1 MRRLTIPLAALGFI
15 LLIWQLAVWATAV
28 PHYILPGPGRVAQ
41 SLWAN
46 RALIAENAAHTFANI
61 GIGLA
66 LGAALGVMTAV
77 NLALSPFARAMMRPL
92 LVFAQAIPVFALAP
106 ILTLWL
112 GFGAASKVVMVMLV
126 IYFPVASTFFD
137 ALMRLPPAM
146 ADLALNM
153 QARPARELVWLRLPH
168 AMPALGSGL
177 RLAAIYAPF
186 GAVIGE
192 WVGASRGLG
201 HLMLMAN
208 GRAQVD
214 LMFAALVVLAAAA
227 LALFFLIDLL
237 AAALTRRFGL
247 GGGAGH

>member
-1 MRRLTIPLAALGFI
+1 MRRLAIPVAALGFI
-15 LLIWQLAVWATAV
+15 LLVWQGAVWATGV
-28 PHYILPGPGRVAQ
+28 PHFILPGPGRVAQ

-46 RALIAENAAHTFANI
+46 SALIAENAAQTFANI

-66 LGAALGVMTAV
+66 LGAALGVMTAI

-106 ILTLWL
+106 VLTLWL
-112 GFGAASKVVMVMLV
+112 GFGAASKIVMVMLV

-137 ALMRLPPAM
+137 ALIRLPAPL
-146 ADLALNM
+146 ADLARNM
-153 QARPARELVWLRLPH
+153 QARPLRELVWLRLPN
-168 AMPALGSGL
+168 ALPALGSGL
-177 RLAAIYAPF
+177 RLAAVYAPF

-214 LMFAALVVLAAAA
+214 LMFAALVVLAAFAV
-227 LALFFLIDLL
+227 ALFFVLDR
-237 AAALTRRFGL
+237 AATILVRRFGPA
-247 GGGAGH
+247 GA

>member
-1 MRRLTIPLAALGFI
+1 MRGVFPPLAAVGFI
-15 LLIWQLAVWATAV
+15 LLVWQVAVWATGV
-28 PHYILPGPGRVAQ
+28 PHYILPGPGRVAH

-46 RALIAENAAHTFANI
+46 RALIGENAAHTFANI
-61 GIGLA
+61 GIGLG
-66 LGAALGVMTAV
+66 LGAALGVLTAI
-77 NLALSPFARAMMRPL
+77 NLALSPFARLLMRPL

-106 ILTLWL
+106 VLTLWL
-112 GFGAASKVVMVMLV
+112 GFGAASKIVMVMLV

-146 ADLALNM
+146 ADLARNM
-153 QARPARELVWLRLPH
+153 QARPLRELVWLRLPH
-168 AMPALGSGL
+168 ALPALGSGL
-177 RLAAIYAPF
+177 RLAAVYAPF

-214 LMFAALVVLAAAA
+214 LMFAALVVLAVAAV
-227 LALFFLIDLL
+227 ALFFLIDRL
-237 AAALTRRFGL
+237 AAALARRFG
-247 GGGAGH
+247 

>member
-1 MRRLTIPLAALGFI
+1 MRRAAGVCLVVGFI
-15 LLIWQLAVWATAV
+15 LLVWQLAVWATGI
-28 PHYILPGPGRVAQ
+28 PHYILPAPGRVAQ

-46 RALIAENAAHTFANI
+46 RVLIAQNAQHTFGNI
-61 GIGLA
+61 GIGLV
-66 LGAALGVMTAV
+66 LGAGLGVLTAI
-77 NLALSPFARAMMRPL
+77 NLALSPFARLLVRPL

-112 GFGAASKVVMVMLV
+112 GFGAGSKIVMVMLV

-137 ALMRLPPAM
+137 ALMRLPA
-146 ADLALNM
+146 ALGDLARNM
-153 QARPARELVWLRLPH
+153 QARPVRELVWLRLPN
-168 AMPALGSGL
+168 ALPALGSGL
-177 RLAAIYAPF
+177 RLAAVYAPF

-214 LMFAALVVLAAAA
+214 LMFAALVVLATFAAA
-227 LALFFLIDLL
+227 LFFVMDRV
-237 AAALTRRFGL
+237 AALLVQKFGQV
-247 GGGAGH
+247 GV

>member
-1 MRRLTIPLAALGFI
+1 MRRAGAIGLAALFI
-15 LLIWQLAVWATAV
+15 LLVWQGAVWATKV
-28 PHYILPGPGRVAQ
+28 PHFILPGPDRVVQ

-46 RALIAENAAHTFANI
+46 RALIAGNAVHTFGNI
-61 GIGLA
+61 GIGLV
-66 LGAALGVMTAV
+66 LGAGLGALTAI
-77 NLALSPFARAMMRPL
+77 NLALSPFARLMVRPL
-92 LVFAQAIPVFALAP
+92 LIFAQAIPVFALAP

-112 GFGAASKVVMVMLV
+112 GFGAASKIVMVMLV

-146 ADLALNM
+146 ADLARNM
-153 QARPARELVWLRLPH
+153 QARPLRELLWLRLPH
-168 AMPALGSGL
+168 ALPALGSGL
-177 RLAAIYAPF
+177 RLAAVYAPF

-214 LMFAALVVLAAAA
+214 LMFAALLVLAAFAV
-227 LALFFLIDLL
+227 ALFFAIDLV
-237 AAALTRRFGL
+237 AAAVARRFG
-247 GGGAGH
+247 